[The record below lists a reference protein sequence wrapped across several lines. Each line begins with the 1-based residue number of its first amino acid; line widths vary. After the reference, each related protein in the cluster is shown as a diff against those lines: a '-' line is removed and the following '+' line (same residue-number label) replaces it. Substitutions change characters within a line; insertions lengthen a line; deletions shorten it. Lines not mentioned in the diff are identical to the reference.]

1 MENVLVNSGNNEKIY
16 DGCGK
21 GFGIEKTKK

>member
-1 MENVLVNSGNNEKIY
+1 MENLLVNSGNNEKIY
-16 DGCGK
+16 DGRGK